1 MLGALAT
8 AIALAV
14 GPATAQ
20 ASPESLRAAYRAKVT
35 PRLSPPEPE
44 AARYGAM
51 ALAALREAGASFARA
66 QYLVVVDRNPHVQAL
81 FVYWIA
87 ANGQAVQL
95 IGASPVSTGRP
106 RGFDHFETPLGVFP
120 HTPDNPDY
128 RAEGTYNGNGI
139 RGYGAKGLRV
149 FDLGWQQ
156 ARRLW
161 GKGGDGTMRLLMHAT
176 DPRRLEPR
184 LGTVQ
189 SKGCIRIPASLNRLL
204 DQYGVLDA
212 DYLTL
217 QADGVPRWVLPPRQQ
232 PEADAGRYVVV
243 VDSQA
248 SRRPAWSQPLRA
260 APRK

>member
-1 MLGALAT
+1 MFGVLAMAT
-8 AIALAV
+8 MLAV
-14 GPATAQ
+14 GPGIAR
-20 ASPESLRAAYRAKVT
+20 ASPESLRAAYRAQVT
-35 PRLSPPEPE
+35 PRLALPEAE

-51 ALAALREAGASFARA
+51 ALAALREAGASLSRA
-66 QYLVVVDRNPHVQAL
+66 QYLVLVDRNPRVQAI
-81 FVYWIA
+81 FIYWIA
-87 ANGQAVQL
+87 ANGQAARL

-106 RGFDHFETPLGVFP
+106 GKFDHFETPLGVFA
-120 HTPDNPDY
+120 HAPDNPDY
-128 RAEGTYNGNGI
+128 RAEGTYNANGI
-139 RGYGAKGLRV
+139 RGFGAKGLRV
-149 FDLGWQQ
+149 YDLGWQQ

-212 DYLTL
+212 DYQAL
-217 QADGVPRWVLPPRQQ
+217 QADGVPQWVLPARQQ

-248 SRRPAWSQPLRA
+248 SRRPAWSQPARA